1 MASAIRLAKTLEK
14 GLIVTIVC
22 DRGDRYLSSNL
33 FEPKNKSQK
42 NSPIKNYLN
51 GI

>member
-1 MASAIRLAKTLEK
+1 MASAIKLAKTLEK

-33 FEPKNKSQK
+33 FEKKNKSK
-42 NSPIKNYLN
+42 NTSPVKKN
-51 GI
+51 

>member
-1 MASAIRLAKTLEK
+1 MTAAIKLAKNLEK

-33 FEPKNKSQK
+33 FENKNKSK
-42 NSPIKNYLN
+42 CSSPVKKS
-51 GI
+51 